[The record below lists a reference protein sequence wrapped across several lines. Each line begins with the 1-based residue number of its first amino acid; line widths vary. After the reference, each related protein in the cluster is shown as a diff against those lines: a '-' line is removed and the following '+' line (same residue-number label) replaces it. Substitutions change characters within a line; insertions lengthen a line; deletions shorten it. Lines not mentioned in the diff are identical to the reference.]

1 MLADITAIQDLC
13 EGVHTYLLE
22 QISEMQEI
30 AQDIAVITG
39 RNSAENE
46 ISQILREM
54 EELIAIIG

>member
-1 MLADITAIQDLC
+1 MADITAIPDLC
-13 EGVHTYLLE
+13 EHVHNYLLE